1 MRMLSSCAQS
11 QDPRRPRSEHNHIMT
26 AAFIGID
33 WGTTHRRAALIGAD
47 GELLAERADGEG
59 ALACK
64 GRFGASL
71 EALVADWPAADA
83 SLPVVMAGM
92 VGAAI
97 GWQTVPYLDAGTPLS
112 ALARHLA
119 PVDETPPGRRWS
131 IVPGYCLRG
140 EDGAVDVMRGEET
153 QLFGALQ
160 LLGPEPADGCYVLPG
175 THSKWVRLH
184 GGRITELRTYM
195 TGELFAL
202 LRQHGTLASAMQ
214 AASADEGAGLRH
226 DGVADDPHFLSGV
239 ADAAKDPVLTHALFG
254 ARARVVTGALAPG
267 AATAYVSGLLI
278 GAEWAD
284 ARRQASRGEPVRVIG
299 EPALAA
305 LHAAC
310 AQHHGCRLETLDAR
324 QIQLA
329 AWRALAAR
337 ESTA

>member
-1 MRMLSSCAQS
+1 
-11 QDPRRPRSEHNHIMT
+11 MT

-33 WGTTHRRAALIGAD
+33 WGTTHRRAALISSDGA
-47 GELLAERADGEG
+47 LIAERADGEG

-71 EALVADWPAADA
+71 EALVAGWPEAGA

-97 GWQTVPYLDAGTPLS
+97 GWQAVPYLDAATPLS
-112 ALARHLA
+112 ALARHLTPVADA
-119 PVDETPPGRRWS
+119 PAGRRWF
-131 IVPGYCLRG
+131 IAPGYCVRG
-140 EDGAVDVMRGEET
+140 EAGEVDVMRGEET
-153 QLFGALQ
+153 QLFGALH
-160 LLGPEPADGCYVLPG
+160 LLGAGAADGCYVLPG

-184 GGRITELRTYM
+184 AGRIIELRTYM

-214 AASADEGAGLRH
+214 TSGADAAAGLRH
-226 DGVADDPHFLSGV
+226 ESVAEDPEFLRGVAE
-239 ADAAKDPVLTHALFG
+239 AAAHPVLTHALFG
-254 ARARVVTGALAPG
+254 ARARVVTGGLAPG
-267 AATAYVSGLLI
+267 AAAAYVSGLLI

-284 ARRQASRGEPVRVIG
+284 AQRQASHDEPVRVIG
-299 EPALAA
+299 EPALSA

-310 AQHHGCRLETLDAR
+310 AHHHGRRLESLDAR

-329 AWRALAAR
+329 AWRALATQ
-337 ESTA
+337 ELTA